1 MSRHD
6 LQAVGRCRVGMASSD
21 RRWDLV
27 GGVCRQGRHDR
38 QGMLDHPSRS
48 IDETATRVHTHAT
61 TRTSTDR
68 HTNTNTHSPN
78 THSLNTHSTSTHSTS
93 THSTNTHSTNT
104 HSMNTH
110 STGTWAGGREA
121 THQVSAWRSWR
132 PWRHILSFFLVV
144 VVATLA
150 APVEA
155 RRDRTVTGDV
165 IKAARFLQ
173 ASRLDEAR
181 ALLAELEKRA
191 SDAAE
196 VKWLKAE
203 LAFQTGD
210 YARAIELLDKVPNDA
225 VDGLV
230 GSTRKLATSTLSVT
244 ETFIEQKSP
253 KGHFVIRFAPGPD
266 ATIAQLAGEVLD
278 AAWETVGTDLG
289 LKPADPIRVELL
301 GAPADLAKLSPLT
314 ESEIETTGTIALSK
328 YNKLMVVSPRATIF
342 GYPWMDTLAHEYT
355 HLVVSR
361 LSHDTVPVWL
371 QEGIA
376 RFEQTRWR
384 RPPEVELSASE
395 QALLTSAL
403 KKGRLISFDEMH
415 PSMAKLPSQ
424 EAAALAYAEV
434 YTLVG
439 WMQKKIGFGGIQ
451 AALIAQRD
459 GKSARR
465 AVAEALGMTWTAVE
479 KEWHA
484 SLKVADKHPGD
495 PPGAARS
502 ARMGKPIKFGKGGVD
517 SENVGLE
524 QVAVRARKHARL
536 GGMLRARG
544 MLEAAVIEYEKAL
557 SAAGG
562 QDAFVAGKL
571 ARTLVELGRHDR
583 AIELTA
589 PLAAADDRDAV
600 VAVTLGMAR
609 SARHEWPEAIAAF
622 EQALRI
628 SPFDPTTRC
637 GLAEAYGQTNDPR
650 AARERTACDELKN

>member
-1 MSRHD
+1 VEGF
-6 LQAVGRCRVGMASSD
+6 L
-21 RRWDLV
+21 
-27 GGVCRQGRHDR
+27 
-38 QGMLDHPSRS
+38 
-48 IDETATRVHTHAT
+48 
-61 TRTSTDR
+61 
-68 HTNTNTHSPN
+68 
-78 THSLNTHSTSTHSTS
+78 
-93 THSTNTHSTNT
+93 
-104 HSMNTH
+104 
-110 STGTWAGGREA
+110 REA
-121 THQVSAWRSWR
+121 KKSLLLGVMAPWRLINRRLASWR
-132 PWRHILSFFLVV
+132 RLAILALVL
-144 VVATLA
+144 LA
-150 APVEA
+150 AVPATA

-181 ALLAELEKRA
+181 TLLAELEKRA
-191 SDAAE
+191 GDAVE

-210 YARAIELLDKVPNDA
+210 YAGAIKLLDKLPNDA

-230 GSTRKLATSTLSVT
+230 GSTRKLAASTLSVT
-244 ETFIEQKSP
+244 ETFAEQKSP
-253 KGHFVIRFAPGPD
+253 KGHFIIRFAPGPD
-266 ATIAQLAGEVLD
+266 ATIAELAGEVLD
-278 AAWETVGTDLG
+278 AAWETVGEDLG

-301 GAPADLAKLSPLT
+301 GAPADLAKMSPLT

-371 QEGIA
+371 QEGLA

-384 RPPEVELSASE
+384 RPPEVQLSASE
-395 QALLTSAL
+395 QALLATGL

-439 WMQKKIGFGGIQ
+439 WMQKKIGFAGIQ
-451 AALIAQRD
+451 ASVVAQRD

-465 AVAEALGMTWTAVE
+465 AVAEALGMTWGAVE

-484 SLKVADKHPGD
+484 YLKVADKPLAGTT
-495 PPGAARS
+495 AR
-502 ARMGKPIKFGKGGVD
+502 AGKPIKFGKGGVD

-562 QDAFVAGKL
+562 NDPFVAGKL

-583 AIELTA
+583 AIELTT

-609 SARHEWPEAIAAF
+609 AARHEWPEAIAAY
-622 EQALRI
+622 EQALRV

-637 GLAEAYGQTNDPR
+637 GLAEAYGQTSDPR
-650 AARERTACDELKN
+650 AVRERNACDELKN